1 MLTTNILLVE
11 KYDYLS
17 EKFKK
22 AFTFL
27 RDTDLAALPVGN
39 VPIDGNE
46 VYANVQSY
54 STMDAADC
62 PFESHKEYFDVQY
75 VVEGEECFGYEPV
88 ENLIPSKEYD
98 AEKDLIKHE
107 TDIAPLIFRLC
118 RKSHGRNMTVIPCF
132 SQVQQILYL
141 IFPKTSK
148 KYQSSVFFSCSR
160 S

>member
-1 MLTTNILLVE
+1 MLTTNILLAE

-62 PFESHKEYFDVQY
+62 PFESHKEFRCTICS
-75 VVEGEECFGYEPV
+75 GRRRM
-88 ENLIPSKEYD
+88 
-98 AEKDLIKHE
+98 
-107 TDIAPLIFRLC
+107 FRLRAG
-118 RKSHGRNMTVIPCF
+118 RKSD
-132 SQVQQILYL
+132 
-141 IFPKTSK
+141 
-148 KYQSSVFFSCSR
+148 SVR
-160 S
+160 GV

>member
-1 MLTTNILLVE
+1 MLTTNILLAE

-88 ENLIPSKEYD
+88 ENLIPSVEYD
-98 AEKDLIKHE
+98 AEKDLIFYQEPADLQSCRRK
-107 TDIAPLIFRLC
+107 TDMLRDE
-118 RKSHGRNMTVIPCF
+118 
-132 SQVQQILYL
+132 
-141 IFPKTSK
+141 
-148 KYQSSVFFSCSR
+148 
-160 S
+160 

>member
-1 MLTTNILLVE
+1 MLTTNILLAE

-88 ENLIPSKEYD
+88 ENLIPSGLLPPAA
-98 AEKDLIKHE
+98 AE
-107 TDIAPLIFRLC
+107 PLRE
-118 RKSHGRNMTVIPCF
+118 
-132 SQVQQILYL
+132 
-141 IFPKTSK
+141 FPA
-148 KYQSSVFFSCSR
+148 
-160 S
+160 